1 MNEGLIPRRY
11 AKALFKVALDRHC
24 DQRVYELML
33 TLAHSF
39 DTMHE
44 LHTLVA
50 NPFVEQSKK
59 DDIISTAAGAS
70 DADKT
75 FADFLKLLAQ
85 NKRIDMINAIANA
98 YVDVYRQAHN
108 IRRVEVISAQ
118 QLDPATVGRIKS
130 LVEQNLN
137 GATMEFSSSTNPDII
152 GGFIVNIDNERLD
165 ASLSHKL
172 EEMRRQLLK

>member
-11 AKALFKVALDRHC
+11 AKALFKVALDRKC
-24 DQRVYELML
+24 DQRVYSLML

-39 DTMHE
+39 DTTPE

-50 NPFVEQSKK
+50 NPFVDQTKK
-59 DDIISTAAGAS
+59 DEIIATAAGAT
-70 DADKT
+70 DGDTT
-75 FADFLKLLAQ
+75 FADFLKLLAR
-85 NKRIDMINAIANA
+85 NKRIDLVNAIANA
-98 YVDVYRQAHN
+98 YVDVYRHAHN
-108 IRRVEVISAQ
+108 IRRVEVVSAQ
-118 QLDPATVGRIKS
+118 QLDPASVGRIKA
-130 LVEQNLN
+130 LVEHQLN
-137 GATMEFSSSTNPDII
+137 GATMEFSSSTNPDLI